1 MNNLV
6 EIFSNPSYLDYEEYP
21 EFMEWYSLE
30 GNVQIIELS
39 RQLRTYLNYRSSLIR
54 GNLFNFQKKNIDYKN
69 EKLMKHKEDLISLSS
84 RYVALLNNEIIEK
97 KNIKKKLL
105 YLIEKV
111 KKHLNNYDINLLKEI
126 KVLNQK
132 LWIIL
137 HLLSE
142 YDLSHHPDLLKLIIK
157 IAGICSSAASV
168 FYYAL
173 SHFYEEIARNYQQM
187 EEELVQTSQ
196 EENFTPKKMK
206 EEPILK

>member
-6 EIFSNPSYLDYEEYP
+6 EIFSNPSYLDYEEYF

-30 GNVQIIELS
+30 GNIQIIELS
-39 RQLRTYLNYRSSLIR
+39 RQLRTCLNYRSSLIR

-111 KKHLNNYDINLLKEI
+111 KNHLNNYDINLLKEI

-132 LWIIL
+132 LWNVL

-142 YDLSHHPDLLKLIIK
+142 YDLSHHPELLKLIIK
-157 IAGICSSAASV
+157 IASICSSAASI

-187 EEELVQTSQ
+187 EKELIQTSQ
-196 EENFTPKKMK
+196 EEIFTPKKMK